1 MRFFGLALLSLGL
14 SVAAMGSA
22 SAAPCANIYNT
33 NNGNKIFPGMYVGTA
48 GSGASDVCQIG
59 LTSDSGNAVVSGSY
73 SPSIYEFFYAGG
85 TLDIDEKLGNNGT
98 TPGGVY
104 VKLFS
109 LDSIGDT
116 TPTQIGSETHIPF
129 SSGPSST
136 YDIFTGYLASGYY
149 AISNSA
155 TDDPRFQINFV
166 STPGGAVPEPATLA
180 LLGGALAG
188 LGGLRR
194 RSKK

>member
-1 MRFFGLALLSLGL
+1 MRFYGLALLSVGL

-33 NNGNKIFPGMYVGTA
+33 TNGTTTYPGTYVGTV
-48 GSGASDVCQIG
+48 GSGANDICQIG
-59 LTSDSGNAVVSGSY
+59 LTSDSGNAVVSPTHT
-73 SPSIYEFFYAGG
+73 PSVYEFFYAGG
-85 TLDIDEKLGNNGT
+85 ILDIEEKLGNNGT
-98 TPGGVY
+98 TPGGVF

-116 TPTQIGSETHIPF
+116 TPTQIGSETHIPY

-136 YDIFTGYLASGYY
+136 YDIFTGYLESGYY

-155 TDDPRFQINFV
+155 TEDPRFQINFV
-166 STPGGAVPEPATLA
+166 STPASPAPEPGTLA

-194 RSKK
+194 RNKK